1 LAVEVRL
8 VRRDELHA
16 RRPHARLERDE
27 PVDQREPEPAGA
39 RRGLGYE
46 LRARG
51 YSPSPPPPAPAPGA
65 TGDFFPAARARFGL
79 ALCALMTSSVMSID
93 LSL

>member
-1 LAVEVRL
+1 MAVEVGL
-8 VRRDELHA
+8 VRRDELDA
-16 RRPHARLERDE
+16 RRAHPGLERHEPIDE
-27 PVDQREPEPAGA
+27 REPEPAGA

-51 YSPSPPPPAPAPGA
+51 YSPPSPPPGA
-65 TGDFFPAARARFGL
+65 AVGGFFCEARGRFGL
-79 ALCALMTSSVMSID
+79 ALCALMTASVMSID